1 MTLDAV
7 RAAAIDRALIDDD
20 PEPALALAGMVDAA
34 GPDAVDNPFAAAML
48 AVRSLAVD
56 ADRSLDG
63 GAWAPG
69 TDPDPFVLAGAAIA
83 VQSRGLSLDRAAD
96 LANCSPAA
104 LDAVVE
110 RRKKE

>member
-1 MTLDAV
+1 MTIEEV
-7 RAAAIDRALIDDD
+7 RAAAIDRAMVGED
-20 PEPALALAGMVDAA
+20 PEPALALAGVVDAA
-34 GPDAVDNPFAAAML
+34 GPDAVDGPFAAAML

-56 ADRSLDG
+56 ADRSLDC

-69 TDPDPFVLAGAAIA
+69 ADPDPFVLAGAAIA
-83 VQSRGLSLDRAAD
+83 VQSRDLSLDRAAD
-96 LANCSPAA
+96 LANCSPAT